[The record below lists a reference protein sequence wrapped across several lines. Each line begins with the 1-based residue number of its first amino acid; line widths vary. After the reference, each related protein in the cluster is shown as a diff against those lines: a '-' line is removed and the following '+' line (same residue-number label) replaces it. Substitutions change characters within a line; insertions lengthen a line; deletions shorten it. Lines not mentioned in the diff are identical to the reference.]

1 MNKETNKWIEKFRDE
16 IYGKDDALFNRA
28 GNNVSTQVENLLS
41 KTAQINYESGKSSQ
55 RLDVSTWKEI
65 GKKYGYDK
73 FFEGKIKAEIVEKID
88 GMKKKCPIDKR
99 DVKKCSC
106 KEFKKV
112 CTYAFGEYDLE
123 TFCPYCGK
131 KLKVEIYDH
140 EYGVAETAHYNQALE
155 DIKKISREVDGDTLQ
170 EIVYALLKE
179 LAKI

>member
-1 MNKETNKWIEKFRDE
+1 MNKETNKWEEEFKENFIGHIKHISVGQYDEGGVNIGFLSAEEVIIKF
-16 IYGKDDALFNRA
+16 IK
-28 GNNVSTQVENLLS
+28 NLLS

-155 DIKKISREVDGDTLQ
+155 DIKKE
-170 EIVYALLKE
+170 LK
-179 LAKI
+179 